1 MRKSIDERVKL
12 LAKPASSATH
22 SKKTVKTIS
31 RSDIVKLNLE
41 IDNKIMQNAGERN
54 ASFEE
59 ARDVVVK
66 D

>member
-12 LAKPASSATH
+12 LAKPASSVKH

-41 IDNKIMQNAGERN
+41 IDNKITQNAGERN

>member
-1 MRKSIDERVKL
+1 MKESIDERVKL
-12 LAKPASSATH
+12 LAKPVSSVKH
-22 SKKTVKTIS
+22 SGKIVRIIS

-41 IDNKIMQNAGERN
+41 IDKKIRQNASERK

-59 ARDVVVK
+59 AKDMIVK